1 MQHQN
6 PENPTNFMF
15 VEEETTN
22 IRQELEKYLFHW
34 KWFSLGIIL
43 ALIGAFIY
51 LRYTP
56 NVYETSTTILIEDE
70 SSGGLPAE
78 LAVFEELGM
87 GGNKKNIENEITI
100 LKSRSL
106 MELVAKSLDLNV
118 SYFKQGQVRS
128 SEVLANSLEFKINFL
143 KKDSIFYN
151 QATEFKIERL
161 SPTQFKLTPLDTEQS
176 KTYNFGDNIIL
187 GGVDF
192 IVTPDNHQNTT
203 DDQVEYTIKITPLKK
218 VAESLKNAIQVNLLN
233 KNATVLE
240 LKLQSALREKGQYI
254 LDELVRQYNEDAVE
268 YKSLIGKNT
277 NTFITER
284 LELIKEDLMKVDK
297 TAEVFKTTNKLS
309 DIPTETG
316 IVLETNSE
324 IEKQIIDLNTQLKM
338 VDFVQNLLASNTE
351 ALIPQN
357 LGLKASDVS
366 ANSSKYNEMLLERTR
381 IAKSSGKN
389 NPVIINLD
397 TQLEQIR
404 ESIRQSLTNLKAQL
418 NIALK
423 DAMVQEQRMTARITS
438 VPKQEREY
446 RDIQR
451 QQQIIETLYLFLLQK
466 REENAISLAVTV
478 PNSKLIDK
486 AESSTLPVSPKRKI
500 IYLGALILGL
510 IVPFGIIYISNIL
523 DNKIHTQK
531 ELEELVK
538 APFVGDVPI
547 TVKQDRML
555 SKDDRGSL
563 AEAFRMLRTNVNFL
577 LGHTENGGQTIF
589 VTSTIPGEGK
599 TFISINLATVFAMTN
614 KKVLLIGADI
624 RKPKFIEYLNIETA
638 KLGLTEFMAD
648 TTIEP
653 QDIISPQKWGFDVI
667 QSGTIPPNPAELL
680 MNGRLDELF
689 AYGKAHYDYIIVDTA
704 PVNAVTDTMQ
714 IATKADLFLYVVRA
728 NYLDKRLLEIPKQ
741 LYNEKR
747 INNMA
752 LVMNGT
758 DPKKGYGYGYGYGYG
773 GYGYGDLEETKK
785 PWWKFRS

>member
-6 PENPTNFMF
+6 LENPTSFMF
-15 VEEETTN
+15 VDEETTN
-22 IRQELEKYLFHW
+22 IRQEIEKYLFHW
-34 KWFSLGIIL
+34 KWFALGIII

-70 SSGGLPAE
+70 SSGGLPSE
-78 LAVFEELGM
+78 LAVFEELGI

-100 LKSRSL
+100 LKSRNL
-106 MELVAKSLDLNV
+106 LERVIKNLDFNVA
-118 SYFKQGQVRS
+118 YFKEGQVRS
-128 SEVLANSLEFKINFL
+128 SEELASALPFKINFL
-143 KKDSIFYN
+143 KKDSIFYT
-151 QATEFKIERL
+151 QETEFKIEAL
-161 SPTQFKLTPLDTEQS
+161 SPTQFKLTPISTEHS

-187 GGVDF
+187 DGIDF
-192 IVTPDNHQNTT
+192 IVTPNSTSNNMDASH
-203 DDQVEYTIKITPLKK
+203 EYTVKIISLKK
-218 VAESLKNAIQVNLLN
+218 VTEGLRSAIQVNLLN

-240 LKLQSALREKGQYI
+240 LKLQSTLKEKAQYI

-284 LELIKEDLMKVDK
+284 LELIKEDLMEVDK
-297 TAEVFKTTNKLS
+297 TAEIFKTTNKLS

-324 IEKQIIDLNTQLKM
+324 VEKQIIDLNTQLKM

-357 LGLKASDVS
+357 LGLNASDVS

-404 ESIRQSLTNLKAQL
+404 GSISQSLDNLKTQL

-423 DAMVQEQRMTARITS
+423 DAMVQEQRMSARITS

-510 IVPFGIIYISNIL
+510 IVPFAIVYIRNLL

-555 SKDDRGSL
+555 NKDDRGSQ
-563 AEAFRMLRTNVNFL
+563 AEAFRMLRTNLNFL
-577 LGHTENGGQTIF
+577 LGNTGDEGQIIF

-599 TFISINLATVFAMTN
+599 TFISINLATVYAMTN

-638 KLGLTEFMAD
+638 KLGLTEYLAD

-653 QDIISPQKWGFDVI
+653 QDIISHQKWGFDVI

-680 MNGRLDELF
+680 MNGRLDELL
-689 AYGKAHYDYIIVDTA
+689 AYGKANYDFIIVDTA
-704 PVNAVTDTMQ
+704 PINAVTDTMQ
-714 IATKADLFLYVVRA
+714 IASKADLFLYVVRA
-728 NYLDKRLLEIPKQ
+728 NYLDKRLLDIPKHIH
-741 LYNEKR
+741 NEKR
-747 INNMA
+747 VQNMA

-758 DPKKGYGYGYGYGYG
+758 DPKKGYGYGYG
-773 GYGYGDLEETKK
+773 GYGYGEAEETKK